1 MRVDSLS
8 KLAEKMITFEW
19 ARSLAGTGVVAP
31 VVHHDGVAT
40 GIGDK
45 PGLMGLAWRA
55 MKPFLLSPQQG
66 ANAALAAALNPEAA
80 GVTGLYWKRG
90 RQARPNRQAMDEA
103 RRERLWAEL
112 ERLAG

>member
-1 MRVDSLS
+1 M
-8 KLAEKMITFEW
+8 
-19 ARSLAGTGVVAP
+19 
-31 VVHHDGVAT
+31 AT
-40 GIGDK
+40 GIGAL

-66 ANAALAAALNPEAA
+66 ATAPLAAALDPDAA

-90 RQARPNRQAMDEA
+90 RRARPNRQAMNEG

-112 ERLAG
+112 ERLTR